1 MSPIIIVLIV
11 LALFFDFLNGIHDSS
26 NVVATMISSR
36 ALSPR
41 VALGITAVAEFSGPF
56 IFGVAVA
63 NTIGNEVVVAEVIN
77 TEVLLAA
84 LISAILWNLLTWY
97 LGFPSSSS
105 HALIGGFVG
114 AVVMAA
120 GWQAIQIPGI
130 GKILIAL
137 FTSPIIGFAF
147 GYILLRLILIL
158 SWKAS
163 PGINRLFKRGQIF
176 TALALAL
183 SHGANDAQKTMGIIT
198 LALVTGGY
206 LKVFAVPIWV
216 ILLCAGMIAL
226 GTAVGGQRLI
236 RTLGGK
242 FYKIRPVDGFAVQ
255 MTSAVVILGASL
267 VGGPVSAVPIW
278 VILLCAGMIA
288 LGTAVGGQ
296 RLIRTLGGKFFKI
309 RPVDGFA
316 AQMASA
322 VVILG
327 ASLVGGPVS
336 TTQVVSSTIM
346 GVGAAE
352 RVNKVRWGVA
362 QEIATAWL
370 LTIPATA
377 LLAAGIYWV
386 LSQIIL

>member
-1 MSPIIIVLIV
+1 MSPIIIAVVV

-41 VALGITAVAEFSGPF
+41 VALAMTAVANFFGPF

-63 NTIGNEVVVAEVIN
+63 NTIGHEVVVAEAIN
-77 TEVLLAA
+77 TVVLLAA
-84 LISAILWNLLTWY
+84 LSSAILWNLLTWY

-105 HALIGGFVG
+105 HALIGGFIG
-114 AVVMAA
+114 AVVMDA
-120 GWQAIQIPGI
+120 GWRAIQMPGLE
-130 GKILIAL
+130 KILIAL
-137 FTSPIIGFAF
+137 FASPIVGFVF
-147 GYILLRLILIL
+147 GYILLRLILLL

-163 PGINRLFKRGQIF
+163 PAINRFFKRGQIF

-183 SHGANDAQKTMGIIT
+183 SHGTNDAQKTMGIIT

-206 LKVFAVPIWV
+206 LKVFAVPTWV
-216 ILLCAGMIAL
+216 IILCAAMIAL
-226 GTAVGGQRLI
+226 GTAVGGNRLI
-236 RTLGGK
+236 KTLGGK
-242 FYKIRPVDGFAVQ
+242 FYKIRPVDGFA
-255 MTSAVVILGASL
+255 G
-267 VGGPVSAVPIW
+267 
-278 VILLCAGMIA
+278 
-288 LGTAVGGQ
+288 
-296 RLIRTLGGKFFKI
+296 
-309 RPVDGFA
+309 
-316 AQMASA
+316 QMASA

-336 TTQVVSSTIM
+336 TTQVVSSAIM

-377 LLAAGIYWV
+377 LVAAGLFWV
-386 LSQIIL
+386 FTQFIR